1 MNASLQRLA
10 RRHLSAMLARFPS
23 SDAVPRPRDGWVAA
37 IREALG
43 MTGRQFAARLGVSP
57 SGVTHLEARERND
70 TITLAALRRAA
81 AALNCDLVYAIVPRG
96 AMKSARPEE
105 MLDSMIA
112 ERAREIASAEIAR
125 VAHTMSL
132 EGQETEF
139 AERGALIEERVAVLR
154 EKPRRVWESEVTADA
169 TRARAARRIEPESA
183 TRT

>member
-81 AALNCDLVYAIVPRG
+81 A
-96 AMKSARPEE
+96 
-105 MLDSMIA
+105 
-112 ERAREIASAEIAR
+112 
-125 VAHTMSL
+125 
-132 EGQETEF
+132 
-139 AERGALIEERVAVLR
+139 
-154 EKPRRVWESEVTADA
+154 RRRQCS
-169 TRARAARRIEPESA
+169 RRLLPWSCIDECSTGHGHGPV
-183 TRT
+183 RIG